1 MASTT
6 TVPVSK
12 NAIVSILKDLPEN
25 MLADIFWK
33 TFVSDDDS
41 ALNRERKKIYLQSK
55 RGLQKKRN
63 RTMAGYQIE
72 FSKSAAKDYARKCLV
87 ELLIV
92 LFA

>member
-41 ALNRERKKIYLQSK
+41 ALTESEKKSISK
-55 RGLQKKRN
+55 AKEDYKKRETV
-63 RTMAGYQIE
+63 RWRDI
-72 FSKSAAKDYARKCLV
+72 K
-87 ELLIV
+87 
-92 LFA
+92 